1 LIFYMNASQR
11 LTQPELSGLATR
23 PDASHQEAQGLQEPS
38 KLVLAPART
47 PQKNDLQE
55 SLQKRLRVIALVAA
69 AGFAVWFGL
78 GLLRWHDHWLTDPW
92 SSFSRPPG
100 YGKALLALGVVGLAA
115 LVLSRGALTVRKL
128 RIIECL
134 IFGVLAAFFAD
145 KDCMNIRR
153 VSLDDLS
160 WNVGTFANDAAV
172 GWVILMLGYGII
184 IPNTARRCATM
195 VGLMGLGA
203 LVPAAA
209 VLYADGMPA
218 IPAAQFLGIKTI
230 LLAIAAVILVFGA
243 QHIERLSEEV
253 REARKIGQYR
263 LSQRLGA
270 GGMGEVYFAEHV
282 LLRRPCALKLVRAKW
297 ASDPRQLQ
305 RFEREVRVTATLT
318 HPNTVQIF
326 DYGRSDDGTFYYV
339 MEYLPGLSLDRIVAE
354 HGPLPFTR
362 VIYLLRQLCGALEEA
377 HAIGLIHRDIKPSN
391 VMACRRGL
399 AFDVAK
405 LLDFGLVATPEASS
419 DDGDPSRRA
428 VVGTPAYMS
437 PEQAAGKEI
446 DARSDI
452 YSLGCLA
459 YFLLTAR
466 TPFGD
471 RLLGW
476 STAHTPAS
484 RAIRVEEWPVVPDH
498 LKATILCCLAENPE
512 DRFSDVR
519 ELEDS
524 LSVCPGADLWS
535 ASDAARWWH
544 SKADLGKWAEPADAL
559 TREIP
564 LEELVR

>member
-1 LIFYMNASQR
+1 
-11 LTQPELSGLATR
+11 
-23 PDASHQEAQGLQEPS
+23 
-38 KLVLAPART
+38 
-47 PQKNDLQE
+47 
-55 SLQKRLRVIALVAA
+55 
-69 AGFAVWFGL
+69 
-78 GLLRWHDHWLTDPW
+78 
-92 SSFSRPPG
+92 
-100 YGKALLALGVVGLAA
+100 
-115 LVLSRGALTVRKL
+115 
-128 RIIECL
+128 
-134 IFGVLAAFFAD
+134 
-145 KDCMNIRR
+145 
-153 VSLDDLS
+153 
-160 WNVGTFANDAAV
+160 
-172 GWVILMLGYGII
+172 
-184 IPNTARRCATM
+184 M
-195 VGLMGLGA
+195 VGLMCLGA

-230 LLAIAAVILVFGA
+230 LLGIAAVILVFGA
-243 QHIERLSEEV
+243 HRIERLSEEV
-253 REARKIGQYR
+253 REARKIGQYQ
-263 LSQRLGA
+263 LSQCLGA
-270 GGMGEVYFAEHV
+270 GGMGEVYLAEHV
-282 LLRRPCALKLVRAKW
+282 LLRRPCAVKLIRAGW
-297 ASDPRQLQ
+297 ASDARLLQ

-326 DYGRSDDGTFYYV
+326 DYGRSEDGMFYYV
-339 MEYLPGLSLDRIVAE
+339 MEYLPGLTLDRIVAE
-354 HGPLPFTR
+354 NGPLPFPR
-362 VIYLLRQLCGALEEA
+362 VIYLLRQLCGALSEA

-399 AFDVAK
+399 CHDVVK
-405 LLDFGLVATPEASS
+405 LLDFGLVATPEKNAQ
-419 DDGDPSRRA
+419 GGPRGGA

-471 RLLGW
+471 RPLGW
-476 STAHTPAS
+476 STAHAPAC

-512 DRFSDVR
+512 DRFSDVQ

-544 SKADLGKWAEPADAL
+544 SQVDLGKWAEPADL
-559 TREIP
+559 PTREIP
-564 LEELVR
+564 LQELVR